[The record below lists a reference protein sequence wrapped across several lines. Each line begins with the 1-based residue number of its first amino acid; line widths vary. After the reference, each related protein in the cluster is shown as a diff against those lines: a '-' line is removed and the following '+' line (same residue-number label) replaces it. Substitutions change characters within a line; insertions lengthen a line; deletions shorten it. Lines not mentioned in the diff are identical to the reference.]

1 MNELFSYKNQKV
13 VKKIQKEEAKLKAA
27 KENNPKKQYD
37 LAMKKKELVQE
48 ALADID
54 VDEMYD
60 IFEKLEN
67 CVHTGEKLEI
77 KNLRSKYDSNTF
89 EYDDLLELRL
99 KFNLYYERINK
110 NLKKYNNLKKLEKI
124 Y

>member
-110 NLKKYNNLKKLEKI
+110 NLKKYNNFKKLEKI